1 MRCGA
6 LVGGLQQAVPAPL
19 VDEQQKSRPIAAHRC
34 TAPNKRHAAAS
45 PVAQHSAHDGARGPA
60 AGAKQRAWWRTND
73 ATAGRARGRG
83 WTRCACAAHSA
94 ARSASRLSGRFHS
107 QQISKDM
114 T

>member
-45 PVAQHSAHDGARGPA
+45 PVAQHSAHDGARARQLALSSARGGERTMRRLVVHGGGVGRGVRAPRTRQRAPPA
-60 AGAKQRAWWRTND
+60 ACPGVSIL
-73 ATAGRARGRG
+73 
-83 WTRCACAAHSA
+83 TRF
-94 ARSASRLSGRFHS
+94 RK
-107 QQISKDM
+107 I
-114 T
+114 